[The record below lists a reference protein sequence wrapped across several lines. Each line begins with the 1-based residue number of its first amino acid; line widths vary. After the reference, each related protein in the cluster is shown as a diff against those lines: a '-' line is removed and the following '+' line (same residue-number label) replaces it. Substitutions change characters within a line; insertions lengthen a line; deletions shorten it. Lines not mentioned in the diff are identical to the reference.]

1 MKKGP
6 SDCGEPL
13 SEALFSLAG
22 FDLLGSTPRL
32 HTARS
37 TSLLL
42 TRYGLGPGA
51 SNSSN
56 CSRRPRDRPVGVE
69 PSAGSGSVGVPPGVA
84 PENDRSFGRGGK
96 IHPVERGV
104 NRDFFRSRQ
113 TRLPASRRQLRRFH
127 MPLST

>member
-13 SEALFSLAG
+13 SEGLFSLAG

-51 SNSSN
+51 SEFVEATVTTSDPDRPSASN
-56 CSRRPRDRPVGVE
+56 RRQAALRRRP
-69 PSAGSGSVGVPPGVA
+69 AGHRA
-84 PENDRSFGRGGK
+84 RE
-96 IHPVERGV
+96 
-104 NRDFFRSRQ
+104 
-113 TRLPASRRQLRRFH
+113 
-127 MPLST
+127 